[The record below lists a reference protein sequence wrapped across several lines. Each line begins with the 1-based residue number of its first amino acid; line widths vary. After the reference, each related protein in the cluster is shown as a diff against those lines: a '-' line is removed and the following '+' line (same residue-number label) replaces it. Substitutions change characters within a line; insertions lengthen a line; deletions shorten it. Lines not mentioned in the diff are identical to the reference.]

1 MAMPTKLYGTE
12 YALDAVI
19 HLDRVHLARPPAPR
33 PGHNIRAL
41 GSCMYVEL
49 YDVLKTKL
57 GRLLYSSNY
66 IRGGSRPS
74 SEASRI
80 RSCKIEILHDFIRTV
95 GYVQV
100 TLIKQSKSACSHV
113 NIDT

>member
-74 SEASRI
+74 SEGLEYGHAKS
-80 RSCKIEILHDFIRTV
+80 KYFIRTV
-95 GYVQV
+95 GYV
-100 TLIKQSKSACSHV
+100 
-113 NIDT
+113 